1 MASSQLPGICSY
13 CQFLWHTLNMKSC
26 IPFPSYFITTAWIF
40 PNRMNISYTLG
51 CLLLYRFLFELC
63 RLLFD
68 KLTLK
73 LLVFWYIT
81 TEEFYEIFSSSFSL
95 FFRFHRTNPVFFIV
109 LMLVLNL
116 WFFLIIL
123 KKFLELWTAFLY
135 FL

>member
-13 CQFLWHTLNMKSC
+13 CQFLWHFKYE
-26 IPFPSYFITTAWIF
+26 IPYSFTIIF
-40 PNRMNISYTLG
+40 YHHRMDISYTLG

-95 FFRFHRTNPVFFIV
+95 FFRFHRTNPVFFIA

-116 WFFLIIL
+116 WCSLIIL
-123 KKFLELWTAFLY
+123 KKFLELWTGFLY